1 MGEAALQIN
10 ILIANYFQSK
20 KLTTIIERNS
30 VLIHNACT
38 KFEKDIGFDN
48 VWNCKKNFKG
58 KTFFPQDIVKLYD
71 NLLQAKFSPI
81 QLK

>member
-10 ILIANYFQSK
+10 ILIANYFQSR

-30 VLIHNACT
+30 LLIHNACN
-38 KFEKDIGFDN
+38 KFEKDVGFDS

-71 NLLQAKFSPI
+71 NLLQVNF
-81 QLK
+81 